1 MTLKRAS
8 TSSAL
13 RLLAMASLF
22 IVSTSSPAS
31 ASNTG
36 GKLTVV
42 KAGRMVD
49 VEKGMVRTNQ
59 CIVINQPDEKIE
71 AVVDCPPDPTALPN
85 FDRLID
91 WSAYTVLPGLIDLHT
106 HLADAGQ
113 SADLAA
119 PLKTSP
125 QLTALY
131 GAANARATL
140 RAGFTTVRDVGT
152 YRGLTDIALRDAINA
167 GLVPGP
173 RMFVAGAYLTHP
185 GGGGELNGVVA
196 NDQLPPDMR
205 LGVAQGADA
214 VAARATYLFDN
225 DVDFLKLMATGAVLA
240 IGTEP
245 GAPEL
250 SEEEMRAA
258 VAVAKARGSYATA
271 HAHGAE
277 GIKAAIR
284 AGVRSIEHASLID
297 DEALHMAKT
306 AGVWLVMDIY
316 NGDYIDAVGTKE
328 GWPEEYLRKNRET
341 TDVQRAG
348 FAKAVKLGVK
358 LAYGTDSGVY
368 PHGDNAKQFAY
379 MVRYGMT
386 PMQAIQSATI
396 EAARLL
402 DREWQLG
409 VIGPG
414 RYADLVAVKGDP
426 LEDISVL
433 EKVEAVMKG
442 GELVE

>member
-1 MTLKRAS
+1 MP
-8 TSSAL
+8 L
-13 RLLAMASLF
+13 RLPLVGAFFVCLAQPIWAKAAEPLTY
-22 IVSTSSPAS
+22 VR
-31 ASNTG
+31 TG
-36 GKLTVV
+36 QLI
-42 KAGRMVD
+42 D
-49 VEKGMVRTNQ
+49 VESATMLSGH
-59 CIVINQPDEKIE
+59 CIIIAGERIARVEPCADQPPAE
-71 AVVDCPPDPTALPN
+71 AKFL
-85 FDRLID
+85 D

-119 PLKTSP
+119 PIKTSP
-125 QLTALY
+125 QLTALH
-131 GAANARATL
+131 GAHNALLTL

-152 YRGLTDIALRDAINA
+152 YRGLTDVALRDAINS

-185 GGGGELNGVVA
+185 GGGGELNGVVP
-196 NDQLPPDMR
+196 NDELPADMR
-205 LGVAQGADA
+205 LGVARGPEV
-214 VAARATYLFDN
+214 VAQRASFLLDN
-225 DVDFLKLMATGAVLA
+225 KVDFLKLMGTGAVLA

-250 SEEEMRAA
+250 SEAEMRAA
-258 VAVAKARGSYATA
+258 VQVAKARGTFATA
-271 HAHGAE
+271 HAHGAQ
-277 GIKAAIR
+277 GIKNAIR

-297 DEALHMAKT
+297 DEALQMAKD

-316 NGDYIDAVGTKE
+316 NGDYIDDVGTIE

-341 TDVQRAG
+341 TDVQRQG
-348 FAKAVKLGVK
+348 FSKAVKLGVK

-368 PHGDNAKQFAY
+368 PHGGNAKQFAY

-402 DREWQLG
+402 GKEAELG
-409 VIGPG
+409 SITPG
-414 RYADLVAVKGDP
+414 RFADLVAIKGDP
-426 LEDISVL
+426 LIDISAL

-442 GELVE
+442 GVLVD